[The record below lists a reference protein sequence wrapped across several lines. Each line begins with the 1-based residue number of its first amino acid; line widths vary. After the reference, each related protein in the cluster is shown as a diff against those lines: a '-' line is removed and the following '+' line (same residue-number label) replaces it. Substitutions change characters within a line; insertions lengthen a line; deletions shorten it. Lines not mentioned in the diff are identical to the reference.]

1 MPGRSEPR
9 PQRRTGG
16 GPPRALGA
24 GAHGLGQ
31 RTGKAVYPGKE
42 GSSSVREGTGGRRQ
56 PGGVP
61 RGVMHDV
68 RKPTPGRTPAARTPG
83 GAPKTLPPSDPAAR
97 RGPACRRLLALQSFF
112 LHRGRRS
119 LPGSAGTSVQSPRK
133 QANRSGGTRGMVGA
147 PGLTGGADNG
157 LCGDVRPGLKRGGRG
172 RVAAAAFP
180 ARSRDSQR
188 PGPGGRRWRLRWPAP
203 YRHHPSRS
211 ARSRVPG
218 QLLPWLAG
226 RDAWGVA
233 ARDGPGGR
241 LWQGRGWPHATAAT
255 WIPGRAPR

>member
-1 MPGRSEPR
+1 MLLRGRL
-9 PQRRTGG
+9 RRTWVLLAGLSNS
-16 GPPRALGA
+16 PPQPFLTRFALKS
-24 GAHGLGQ
+24 Q
-31 RTGKAVYPGKE
+31 R
-42 GSSSVREGTGGRRQ
+42 
-56 PGGVP
+56 
-61 RGVMHDV
+61 DV
-68 RKPTPGRTPAARTPG
+68 T
-83 GAPKTLPPSDPAAR
+83 D
-97 RGPACRRLLALQSFF
+97 RRLPKSSLEHQAHFGWISRHSSQEVALP
-112 LHRGRRS
+112 LVHILR
-119 LPGSAGTSVQSPRK
+119 PGSAGTSVQSPRK